1 MLRFNFDGNVGWRPH
16 RASLESR
23 SIPPGQAKFQERH
36 GGYPLLQN
44 RRMKKQRSIEQDVI
58 EWRRYGHWS
67 TSAKKAHFAAFVLW
81 HGMEESRLSEMVR
94 ESAYT
99 GGDAGLA
106 LHQAFQRESAIALEL
121 VVKAVIARKLEAR
134 GADPATECV
143 PATHDLPKLWTDA
156 GLPELPREDKYR
168 LLRVKQVLLWSGRY
182 GTPLT
187 AEAWKNENKAFDA
200 LEDPPPEPV
209 NSNQP
214 REFIFRKPITIGWS
228 DFDRL
233 FKSPFRSF
241 SVSVQPEPY

>member
-1 MLRFNFDGNVGWRPH
+1 
-16 RASLESR
+16 
-23 SIPPGQAKFQERH
+23 
-36 GGYPLLQN
+36 
-44 RRMKKQRSIEQDVI
+44 MKKPWSIEQDVI

-67 TSAKKAHFAAFVLW
+67 TSAEKPHFVAFVLW

-106 LHQAFQRESAIALEL
+106 LREAFQRESAIALEL
-121 VVKAVIARKLEAR
+121 VVKAVIARKLQVR
-134 GADPATECV
+134 GANPATECV

-168 LLRVKQVLLWSGRY
+168 LLLVKQVLMWSGRY

-187 AEAWKNENKAFDA
+187 AKQWKNENKALDA

-214 REFIFRKPITIGWS
+214 RKLIAKRPITIG
-228 DFDRL
+228 
-233 FKSPFRSF
+233 
-241 SVSVQPEPY
+241 

>member
-1 MLRFNFDGNVGWRPH
+1 METLVAAHIG
-16 RASLESR
+16 RAWNAVQSPQS
-23 SIPPGQAKFQERH
+23 QAKFQERH

-67 TSAKKAHFAAFVLW
+67 TPAKKAHFAAFVLW

-106 LHQAFQRESAIALEL
+106 LSQAFQRESAIALEL

-168 LLRVKQVLLWSGRY
+168 LLLVKQVLLWSGRY
-182 GTPLT
+182 GTPRT

-233 FKSPFRSF
+233 FQIALS
-241 SVSVQPEPY
+241 EL